1 MPAGPSV
8 VIALLLAAPAVA
20 PAEPAAAP
28 SYGPPAPAPPPK
40 PTVKRAEEGCATTT
54 PKADAREIVVCAERP
69 QGYRLDP
76 DVIEA
81 KREMRS
87 GRRKPP
93 ERFTD
98 NNCAMIGPMG
108 CRFVPGINLVDAAL
122 TLATMVDKAVRG
134 ENVGR
139 MFITDPQ
146 PDEYQLYLEAK
157 RRREGRQAA
166 AAKRQGD
173 QAPPARS
180 E

>member
-1 MPAGPSV
+1 
-8 VIALLLAAPAVA
+8 
-20 PAEPAAAP
+20 
-28 SYGPPAPAPPPK
+28 
-40 PTVKRAEEGCATTT
+40 
-54 PKADAREIVVCAERP
+54 
-69 QGYRLDP
+69 
-76 DVIEA
+76 
-81 KREMRS
+81 MRG

>member
-1 MPAGPSV
+1 MPAALPV
-8 VIALLLAAPAVA
+8 AIALLSAAPAS
-20 PAEPAAAP
+20 
-28 SYGPPAPAPPPK
+28 SYGPPAPAAAPGK
-40 PTVKRAEEGCATTT
+40 PAAKRAEQGCATQT
-54 PKADAREIVVCAERP
+54 PKADAHEIVVCAERP

-93 ERFTD
+93 ERFVDKT
-98 NNCAMIGPMG
+98 CATIGPMG
-108 CRFVPGINLVDAAL
+108 CRFEPGVNLVDAAL
-122 TLATMVDKAVRG
+122 TLATMVDRAVKG

-157 RRREGRQAA
+157 RRREGRAMQ
-166 AAKRQGD
+166 AAKRDGD
-173 QAPPARS
+173 RASAAAD
-180 E
+180 

>member
-1 MPAGPSV
+1 MPTGLPVA
-8 VIALLLAAPAVA
+8 IALLFAAPAS
-20 PAEPAAAP
+20 
-28 SYGPPAPAPPPK
+28 SYGPPAPVPAQPK
-40 PTVKRAEEGCATTT
+40 PAEKRAGAGCATQT
-54 PKADAREIVVCAERP
+54 PKDDTREIVVCAERP

-93 ERFTD
+93 ERFVDKT
-98 NNCAMIGPMG
+98 CATIGPMG
-108 CRFVPGINLVDAAL
+108 CRFEPGVNLVDAAL
-122 TLATMVDKAVRG
+122 TLATMVDRVAKG

-157 RRREGRQAA
+157 RRREGRAMQ
-166 AAKRQGD
+166 AAKRHGD
-173 QAPPARS
+173 QAVPATD
-180 E
+180 

>member
-1 MPAGPSV
+1 MPTGLPVA
-8 VIALLLAAPAVA
+8 IALLFAAPAS
-20 PAEPAAAP
+20 
-28 SYGPPAPAPPPK
+28 SYGPPAPVPAQPK
-40 PTVKRAEEGCATTT
+40 PAEKRAGAGCATQT
-54 PKADAREIVVCAERP
+54 PKADTREIVVCAERP

-93 ERFTD
+93 ERFVDKT
-98 NNCAMIGPMG
+98 CATIGPMG
-108 CRFVPGINLVDAAL
+108 CRFEPGVNLVDAAL
-122 TLATMVDKAVRG
+122 TLATMVDRAAKG

-157 RRREGRQAA
+157 RRRE
-166 AAKRQGD
+166 
-173 QAPPARS
+173 
-180 E
+180 